1 MKKLYEISIN
11 YSEFVVANSEE
22 EATEDFWGKIGY
34 ERDVEVFLNENT
46 IINEIDT
53 EDLGDV
59 EYFEDKELKIEF
71 FKFKREMECRG
82 FDKENETIS
91 SK

>member
-53 EDLGDV
+53 EDIGDV
-59 EYFEDKELKIEF
+59 EDFDDDELKIEF
-71 FKFKREMECRG
+71 FKFKREMENRG